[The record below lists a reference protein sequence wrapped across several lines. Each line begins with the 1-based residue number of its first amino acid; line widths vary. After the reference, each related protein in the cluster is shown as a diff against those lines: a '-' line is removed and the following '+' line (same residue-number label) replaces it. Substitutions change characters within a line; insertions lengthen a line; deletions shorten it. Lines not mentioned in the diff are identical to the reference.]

1 MQATEANK
9 PEFTMKIRDLKNWDR
24 LCQDDLTHNNVR
36 PASLSPHLQE
46 FQERLRRK
54 RYIDDA
60 MEDIRAVL
68 AYCRLPDLRC
78 SRYMHRSRGLG
89 SLQRL
94 RIYISRAPFQRRL
107 TYRNWTT

>member
-1 MQATEANK
+1 MQATGANW
-9 PEFTMKIRDLKNWDR
+9 PEFTMKLRDLKNWNR
-24 LCQDDLTHNNVR
+24 LCQDDLTHNNISR
-36 PASLSPHLQE
+36 ASSSPHLRA

-60 MEDIRAVL
+60 IEDVRAVL
-68 AYCRLPDLRC
+68 AHCGLPDLRL
-78 SRYMHRSRGLG
+78 SRYVRRSRGLG

-94 RIYISRAPFQRRL
+94 RAYISRASSQRRL